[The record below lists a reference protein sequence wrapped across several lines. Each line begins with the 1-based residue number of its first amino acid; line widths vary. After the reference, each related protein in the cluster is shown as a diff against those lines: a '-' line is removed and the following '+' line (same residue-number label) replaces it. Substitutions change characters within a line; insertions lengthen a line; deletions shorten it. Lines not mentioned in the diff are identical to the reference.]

1 MNKAARTLAAG
12 VAVAALAL
20 TGCANSPADAATV
33 NGVRI
38 ADSTVR
44 EVARVLGQ
52 ATGSET
58 GLALKQATYDLVL
71 GEAARQI
78 AASTGTTITAADQ
91 QEVIGQYPAVAATTT
106 TTRRPTT
113 TRTQIR
119 RFPRM
124 ARGYSFPR
132 WVAFVE
138 LVETSAAVVSTS
150 STSGGRQA
158 QTSGGRQARSTGW
171 VSPAAA

>member
-71 GEAARQI
+71 GEAEWPS
-78 AASTGTTITAADQ
+78 AALEPTLD
-91 QEVIGQYPAVAATTT
+91 VIGHKARVFRRAA
-106 TTRRPTT
+106 
-113 TRTQIR
+113 
-119 RFPRM
+119 
-124 ARGYSFPR
+124 
-132 WVAFVE
+132 
-138 LVETSAAVVSTS
+138 
-150 STSGGRQA
+150 GGRGMVA
-158 QTSGGRQARSTGW
+158 
-171 VSPAAA
+171 